1 LYRRDAIAKKHDGIS
16 VGRAALIDRLP
27 VNILRPAGVPGG
39 GITRALRGLTI
50 AVIVVP
56 VVLLATA
63 AWVNYVASFRDARE
77 RVDRAT
83 DAIHQYALKAFES
96 DELILDR
103 LAEHIAS
110 KNRSDL
116 IGSAEFHRYLQQF
129 DGRPQISAV
138 GLIKARRQ
146 RPRYACRQGGLP
158 SRRARRASD
167 RTALDVLAPP
177 SDATCNPQSQSRVAG
192 I

>member
-1 LYRRDAIAKKHDGIS
+1 M
-16 VGRAALIDRLP
+16 
-27 VNILRPAGVPGG
+27 
-39 GITRALRGLTI
+39 

-83 DAIHQYALKAFES
+83 DAIHQYALKAFEN

-138 GLIKARRQ
+138 GLIVPDEGLAASNPVFP
-146 RPRYACRQGGLP
+146 RPTIHLELP
-158 SRRARRASD
+158 DYLRVDRDGKEPIYIGRTASD
-167 RTALDVLAPP
+167 GFSLIASSVLILSTSP
-177 SDATCNPQSQSRVAG
+177 SDSSAQR
-192 I
+192 